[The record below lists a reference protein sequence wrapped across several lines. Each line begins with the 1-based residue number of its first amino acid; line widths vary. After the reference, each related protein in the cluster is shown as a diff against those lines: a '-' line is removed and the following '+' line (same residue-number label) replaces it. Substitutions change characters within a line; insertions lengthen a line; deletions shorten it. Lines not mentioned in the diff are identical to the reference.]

1 MKEIDLKNFYT
12 NVNKP
17 LSIAAKQ
24 KKLHSCGLWHLLYH
38 NPDPDRLGTTDFGE
52 ILEDLVTAMGND
64 STEPTKRI
72 KVDSNSGMET
82 NVDFLNDV
90 LREDLANVST
100 ELFREPPPSPQQLP
114 TDTPPPPP
122 SNFP

>member
-1 MKEIDLKNFYT
+1 
-12 NVNKP
+12 
-17 LSIAAKQ
+17 
-24 KKLHSCGLWHLLYH
+24 
-38 NPDPDRLGTTDFGE
+38 
-52 ILEDLVTAMGND
+52 MGND